1 MMWPESRRMMW
12 AEPRHKRGRVPAPMW
27 AESRRRCGPSPGAD
41 VARLNSYR
49 VPVVLQPRPGHDEQL
64 VGGARGGA
72 VLRHLPQHLADVR
85 RQGFTAKF
93 PAEMPAIGAGLAP
106 SLG

>member
-1 MMWPESRRMMW
+1 MWPESQRRCG
-12 AEPRHKRGRVPAPMW
+12 PSPGTNV

-64 VGGARGGA
+64 VGGARRSV
-72 VLRHLPQHLADVR
+72 VLRHLPQHLADER